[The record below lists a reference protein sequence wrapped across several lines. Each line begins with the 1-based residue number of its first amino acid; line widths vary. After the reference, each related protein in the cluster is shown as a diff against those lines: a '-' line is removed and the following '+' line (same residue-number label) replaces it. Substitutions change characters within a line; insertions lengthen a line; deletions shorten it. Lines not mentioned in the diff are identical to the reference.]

1 MVDRRL
7 VTVTAGPGW
16 GKTTLLR
23 DVLLDDRTRWYTIA
37 EADRDPERLGPELT
51 GTWSD
56 PDVRRLIL
64 DDAHLLLGCD
74 SLDVVRDLITA
85 LPEDRQL
92 VVSANRDLGLVDD
105 RARGLG
111 MVAEVDARDL
121 ALDLHVVA
129 DIVGQ
134 ELSPDRAL
142 AARIADATGG
152 WPVGVRLAVEALRDV
167 AEPDRSA
174 AVERVIGTTG
184 AVGRYLR
191 RVVASDQDRGVQELL
206 ARVYLLQ
213 GASAERLARLGG
225 GRPAEE
231 DDRLEVLLRRG
242 LARPRPE
249 DPATVELP
257 PAVDRLVADH
267 LLPGLDRDS
276 DLVAEVTEQLLAH
289 GEVAVALDALTGAAR
304 SGPVARLLETHGRAL
319 LHAGH
324 LRTVARAAERL
335 PGELRTPAIESL
347 QAEALAFQGEWAGAL
362 RCLEAIGP
370 DDGGPLPTERA
381 TQLGLIHHTRGDL
394 DAALAA
400 YVRGPDDEDSPAF
413 AGLLG
418 WRATAH
424 WLRGQLEDARSCA
437 ARAMDI
443 ATRHND
449 DRALAYAHT
458 AAALVAASDGDRRA
472 NLSHYRQALAAA
484 SRGGDRLQQ
493 ARILTNL
500 GSHHLEEGRYADALE
515 VTGEAIDLAEAQ
527 GFATLIGVARCNRS
541 EALLSTGATDEAIAD
556 AERARE
562 VFARIGARTEAYAHH
577 VLAAARAERGE
588 LALARQAYEQA
599 LRLGAPGGDRQ
610 ALVPAHL
617 GLSWVL
623 TGSDDDAAA
632 AAIERARELDDGM
645 AAAEVTA
652 ADAWVHLARGEI
664 AAAAELAQTAEGLA
678 TSRGNR
684 AAAASAIT
692 CRALTLA
699 DPRPLLEEALALWQE
714 LDAPLWITRLE
725 LARERHA
732 SGGGD
737 RARVGELERRLA
749 ALGCPLERSVWAA
762 QVLTGRDRTDRRVIR
777 ALGSFSAS
785 IDGQPVTASGWGSRK
800 ARELVKALIARSPR
814 GVTREELGHLLWPDQ
829 PYDRI
834 SGRLSTALSLAR
846 TALVGGDGDRDASP
860 IESEGTTVRLAPDRI
875 EVDALAF
882 RELAER
888 GLRAVRDGA
897 PDTARQLLLEAEEL
911 YGGDLFE
918 DDPDLLWAEDRRAEL
933 RSLYLSVARTLAELL
948 RSEDP
953 EFAIRL
959 LLRVLDRDGYDEPA
973 HLNLAVALLRAG
985 RHGEARRRYHL
996 YRDRMAELDLPAV
1009 PFHELSA
1016 AVQPE
1021 PHRAAS

>member
-1 MVDRRL
+1 
-7 VTVTAGPGW
+7 
-16 GKTTLLR
+16 LR
-23 DVLLDDRTRWYTIA
+23 DLLVDDRTRWYTID
-37 EADRDPERLGPELT
+37 ERDTDPRRLGDELSA
-51 GTWSD
+51 TWAE
-56 PDVRRLIL
+56 PDVARLIL
-64 DDAHLLLGCD
+64 DDAHLLLG
-74 SLDVVRDLITA
+74 SGGLGVVRDLIAA
-85 LPEDRQL
+85 LPEGRQL

-105 RARGLG
+105 RTRGLG
-111 MVAEVDARDL
+111 LVAEVDARDL

-129 DIVGQ
+129 DIVSH
-134 ELSPDRAL
+134 ELTPDRAL

-152 WPVGVRLAVEALRDV
+152 WPVGVRLAVEALRDLP
-167 AEPDRSA
+167 ESDRSA
-174 AVERVIGTTG
+174 AVERLIGTTG
-184 AVGRYLR
+184 AIGRYLR
-191 RVVASDQDRGVQELL
+191 RVVASDQDREVHELL
-206 ARVYLLQ
+206 ARLYLLQ
-213 GASAERLARLGG
+213 GASAERLARLAG
-225 GRPAEE
+225 GRPAEQDE
-231 DDRLEVLLRRG
+231 RLERLLRRG

-267 LLPGLDRDS
+267 LLPELDRDS
-276 DLVAEVTEQLLAH
+276 DLVAEVTEQLLAN
-289 GEVAVALDALTGAAR
+289 GEVAVALDALTSAAR
-304 SGPVARLLETHGRAL
+304 SEAVARLLQTHGRAL
-319 LHAGH
+319 IHAGH
-324 LRTVARAAERL
+324 LRTVARSVERL
-335 PGELRTPAIESL
+335 PNELRSPAVESL
-347 QAEALAFQGEWAGAL
+347 QAEALAFRGEWAQAL
-362 RCLEAIGP
+362 RCLESIGP

-394 DAALAA
+394 DAAVAA
-400 YVRGPDDEDSPAF
+400 YLRGPDDEDSPAF

-424 WLRGQLEDARSCA
+424 WLRGQLEDARCCA
-437 ARAMDI
+437 DRAMDI

-484 SRGGDRLQQ
+484 SRGGDQLQQ

-599 LRLGAPGGDRQ
+599 LRLGTPGGDRQ

-623 TGSDDDAAA
+623 TGTDHDAAA

-645 AAAEVTA
+645 AAAEVAA
-652 ADAWVHLARGEI
+652 ADAWVHLARGET
-664 AAAAELAQTAEGLA
+664 AVAAELAEAAEGLA

-684 AAAASAIT
+684 AVAANAMT
-692 CRALTLA
+692 CRALTVT
-699 DPRPLLEEALALWQE
+699 DPRPLLTEALALWQE
-714 LDAPLWITRLE
+714 LEAPLWVTRLE
-725 LARERHA
+725 LALERRA
-732 SGGGD
+732 PGGGD

-762 QVLTGRDRTDRRVIR
+762 QVLTGSDRTGRSVIR
-777 ALGSFSAS
+777 ALGTFSAS
-785 IDGQPVTASGWGSRK
+785 VDGQPVTASSWGSRK

-814 GVTREELGHLLWPDQ
+814 GLTREELGHLLWPDQ
-829 PYDRI
+829 PYDKV

-846 TALVGGDGDRDASP
+846 TALVGDDGDRDASP
-860 IESEGTTVRLAPDRI
+860 IESEGSTVRLAVERI
-875 EVDALAF
+875 EVDALSF
-882 RELAER
+882 RQLAES
-888 GLRAVRDGA
+888 GLRAVRDGQ
-897 PDTARQLLLEAEEL
+897 PRTATRLLLEAEEL

-918 DDPDLLWAEDRRAEL
+918 DDPDLPWAEDRRAEL

-948 RSEDP
+948 RTEDP

-996 YRDRMAELDLPAV
+996 YRDRMTELDLPAV